1 MFLGMVAIDEAHIVN
16 TIETE
21 GVRDLSSMNGEKDE
35 NKPGFLKKAADLTNS
50 RSFSRLAFK
59 LSCMAFCSRASLFLL
74 AVGQALTLRGSKQI
88 IERQVQF
95 VSSALI

>member
-16 TIETE
+16 MIETE
-21 GVRDLSSMNGEKDE
+21 GVRDPSAMNREKDE

-74 AVGQALTLRGSKQI
+74 AVGHALTLEEANKLLKGRCNLLV
-88 IERQVQF
+88 RP
-95 VSSALI
+95 